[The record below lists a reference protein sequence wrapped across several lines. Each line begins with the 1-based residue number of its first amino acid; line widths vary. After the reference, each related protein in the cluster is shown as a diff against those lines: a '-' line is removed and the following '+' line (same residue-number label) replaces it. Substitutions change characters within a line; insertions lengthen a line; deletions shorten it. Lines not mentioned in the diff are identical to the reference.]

1 MTIGAIC
8 NKEVI
13 TMKRDSTVLHAASLM
28 RQYHVGDVVIIEDH
42 KGKIVPIGIV
52 TDRDIVVELVATE
65 LDCKVMTTGDIMAK
79 NLTVINESNG
89 ISETIQLMASKGIR
103 RIPVV
108 DNDGALV
115 GIVTFDDL
123 LALLAK
129 EFNALVKLLP
139 REQKNEETKRP

>member
-1 MTIGAIC
+1 
-8 NKEVI
+8 
-13 TMKRDSTVLHAASLM
+13 
-28 RQYHVGDVVIIEDH
+28 
-42 KGKIVPIGIV
+42 
-52 TDRDIVVELVATE
+52 
-65 LDCKVMTTGDIMAK
+65 MTTGDIMAK